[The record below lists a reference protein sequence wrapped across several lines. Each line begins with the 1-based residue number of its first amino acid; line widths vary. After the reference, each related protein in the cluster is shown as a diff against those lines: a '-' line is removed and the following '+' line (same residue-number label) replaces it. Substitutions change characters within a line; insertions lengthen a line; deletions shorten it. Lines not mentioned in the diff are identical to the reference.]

1 MKITLIAG
9 ARPNFMKIAPLI
21 KAIQKAAAEGH
32 DIRHRLV
39 HTGQHYD
46 KNMSDTFFE
55 ELGIP
60 MPDINLG
67 CGGGTQAEQT
77 ANIMMAFEKDL
88 MQNPTDLV
96 LVVGD
101 VTSTMACSIVAK
113 KLNTKVCHVE
123 AGIRSWDQTMPEEIN
138 RMVTDAL
145 ADYMFTTSEIANKN
159 LLLQGACLEKPILN
173 PSLKGR
179 TLNTTELSPFPSGEE
194 WGEACS
200 FAQVWGAHTADST
213 QYDLLKENAK
223 TNRKNPTEAES
234 VMWDMLK
241 GNNLGYHFRR
251 QHIILDYIVD
261 YICLEK
267 GLVIELDGG
276 YHNDPQQKAYDGYR
290 TAHLQRLGYTE
301 LRFKNEELL
310 CNPDDVIK
318 KIKETLESLPSIN
331 SLPFREGQGV
341 GSLPSLQAMGN
352 GQWEMGEETNRQSP
366 IANSLP
372 ALPEEQYAFKRN
384 VQRVWYVGNVM
395 IDTLLANRERFR
407 RPAIYDTL
415 GLEEKQYVV
424 MTMHRPA
431 NVDEQEHLKALME
444 QIITNVHGLPIIFPI
459 HPRTAKLFYQLWG
472 DEEQLAKLFPNL
484 HIVDPMGYLEFNY
497 LVEHAKVVVTDSGGI
512 TEETTV
518 MGVPCI
524 TLRDNTERPETCT
537 VGTNMLIGTRP
548 EAIKPALDKLFAGE
562 WKKGAIPA
570 LWDGHTA
577 ERIVE
582 ILLKKDL

>member
-21 KAIQKAAAEGH
+21 KAIQKAAAQGH

-60 MPDINLG
+60 MPDVNLG

-77 ANIMMAFEKDL
+77 ANIMVAFEKDL
-88 MQNPTDLV
+88 LANPTDLV

-159 LLLQGACLEKPILN
+159 LLLLGACLEA
-173 PSLKGR
+173 KGER
-179 TLNTTELSPFPSGEE
+179 REARGEE
-194 WGEACS
+194 
-200 FAQVWGAHTADST
+200 
-213 QYDLLKENAK
+213 
-223 TNRKNPTEAES
+223 
-234 VMWDMLK
+234 
-241 GNNLGYHFRR
+241 
-251 QHIILDYIVD
+251 
-261 YICLEK
+261 
-267 GLVIELDGG
+267 
-276 YHNDPQQKAYDGYR
+276 
-290 TAHLQRLGYTE
+290 
-301 LRFKNEELL
+301 
-310 CNPDDVIK
+310 
-318 KIKETLESLPSIN
+318 
-331 SLPFREGQGV
+331 
-341 GSLPSLQAMGN
+341 
-352 GQWEMGEETNRQSP
+352 
-366 IANSLP
+366 LP
-372 ALPEEQYAFKRN
+372 ALPEEQYAFKRTP
-384 VQRVWYVGNVM
+384 QRVWYVGNVM
-395 IDTLLANRERFR
+395 IDTLLANRSRFR
-407 RPAIYDTL
+407 RPAVYDTL

-444 QIITNVHGLPIIFPI
+444 QIISNVHGLPIIFPI
-459 HPRTAKLFYQLWG
+459 HPRTAKLFYNLWG

-497 LVEHAKVVVTDSGGI
+497 LVERAKAVVTDSGGI

-537 VGTNMLIGTRP
+537 VGTNMLIGTKP

-562 WKKGAIPA
+562 WKQGAIPA

-577 ERIVE
+577 DRIVE
-582 ILLKKDL
+582 ILLGL